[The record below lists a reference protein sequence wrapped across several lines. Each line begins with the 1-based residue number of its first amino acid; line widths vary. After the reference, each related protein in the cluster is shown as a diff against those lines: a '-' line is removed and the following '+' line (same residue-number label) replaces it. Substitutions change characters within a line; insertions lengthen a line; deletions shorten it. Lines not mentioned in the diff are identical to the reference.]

1 MIFKILCISI
11 LIVLLMLIDNHHKFK
26 PYGTWKSPNNTNM
39 HFVFNLR
46 NVLLFNLFSN
56 YYCEYYLSDYCSVSF
71 VFIFVNSYLFYIV
84 NSQYYIQIVYFS
96 ATCASPNPQE
106 VRKSVLFPKISLNMF
121 YQNPG
126 KYFFSLK
133 NKNKTWKLTLHCKT
147 TGKSGNK

>member
-56 YYCEYYLSDYCSVSF
+56 YYYEYYLSDYCSLSF
-71 VFIFVNSYLFYIV
+71 VFIFCYFLLTSIQSTLNSI
-84 NSQYYIQIVYFS
+84 NIQIVYFS
-96 ATCASPNPQE
+96 ARYMC
-106 VRKSVLFPKISLNMF
+106 FPKSSRSEKNIHLTCGTKTQGKIF
-121 YQNPG
+121 YF
-126 KYFFSLK
+126 KK
-133 NKNKTWKLTLHCKT
+133 
-147 TGKSGNK
+147 